1 MRWKLVSGSKTI
13 DIPAGEPF
21 SIGREHLPEYYEPH
35 ASCDNGSCHVSRE
48 QLRILASTSSA
59 KITAVGLN
67 KIGHR
72 SAARYAPLEWQYL
85 SRGESFEV
93 FCGCRILLDSRQEA
107 TSQIELVS
115 VEDQEKSGASGEIRR
130 TTSNKRPRE
139 AENTA
144 PTLPFRRGNI
154 YLNLLPGEVR
164 TPRHVNWLDLLPMD
178 CTCALFTSLFP
189 KESYDWLRQVCPD
202 LKRALVVADRCI
214 KPKPN
219 PPPTLT
225 SPRNDEW
232 LLLEGARTGG
242 NFHCSLILF
251 RTPNYLRVALGGTN
265 LEGQMEKDRDSLFV
279 QDFPLKSDYE
289 GGSRRRDYNDDDD
302 NESDDDQLPRDDYQ
316 TSSPHFGGRLSS
328 FLDYIA
334 AQPFPVPLPSNDQR
348 RVRQRNAELLDG
360 VDFSSATDAALLTCM
375 PGGPSGLDKGGWKQ
389 LDLSMRQIGAP
400 QTHGGR
406 IDIATG
412 HFGAI
417 SLPFLQTMTTTL
429 RRSPPQASN
438 ELDAIGTTFLYHSSR
453 KTVLAPQTNAFAVLR
468 TTAPGNRAEAST
480 DETLLKR
487 YFHDALPKF
496 ERRGDKEGSEALTP
510 ILHGKALLATS
521 ADGTGGVLVVGSQNF
536 SQASWG
542 MRNNQPTNV
551 EIGVVMKASGLEA
564 VEELK
569 ARFPITLAPL
579 AEFRTLDTERGYV
592 MARGPTDGDNSMQ
605 GLQMRW
611 RMRCNKDRPDDEEL
625 PAWRLFLHRWWRMCS
640 SCRETLPG
648 RSEGSAANVKEMEA
662 AAWKR
667 EAFLCAS
674 CRGD

>member
-1 MRWKLVSGSKTI
+1 MRAEQAPTVAVAEPAPSAWVRALTAWRRLRSWWGLALLLFAASVTMAGIGTRVNNPPWSTEDVHWGLDVFLFWIMLWWIAMLEGCQISIVGLQRHDPEIFKETHPRAYKSCKLVLAGANVERFLVGRQFLLIFNGFLASRVGGSKTI

-225 SPRNDEW
+225 APRNDDW
-232 LLLEGARTGG
+232 LLLEGARTAG

-289 GGSRRRDYNDDDD
+289 GDSRRRDYNDDDD
-302 NESDDDQLPRDDYQ
+302 VFRTYL
-316 TSSPHFGGRLSS
+316 
-328 FLDYIA
+328 
-334 AQPFPVPLPSNDQR
+334 
-348 RVRQRNAELLDG
+348 
-360 VDFSSATDAALLTCM
+360 
-375 PGGPSGLDKGGWKQ
+375 
-389 LDLSMRQIGAP
+389 
-400 QTHGGR
+400 GR
-406 IDIATG
+406 IWDV
-412 HFGAI
+412 F
-417 SLPFLQTMTTTL
+417 
-429 RRSPPQASN
+429 RSY
-438 ELDAIGTTFLYHSSR
+438 LGCL
-453 KTVLAPQTNAFAVLR
+453 
-468 TTAPGNRAEAST
+468 
-480 DETLLKR
+480 
-487 YFHDALPKF
+487 
-496 ERRGDKEGSEALTP
+496 
-510 ILHGKALLATS
+510 
-521 ADGTGGVLVVGSQNF
+521 
-536 SQASWG
+536 
-542 MRNNQPTNV
+542 
-551 EIGVVMKASGLEA
+551 
-564 VEELK
+564 
-569 ARFPITLAPL
+569 
-579 AEFRTLDTERGYV
+579 
-592 MARGPTDGDNSMQ
+592 
-605 GLQMRW
+605 
-611 RMRCNKDRPDDEEL
+611 
-625 PAWRLFLHRWWRMCS
+625 
-640 SCRETLPG
+640 
-648 RSEGSAANVKEMEA
+648 
-662 AAWKR
+662 
-667 EAFLCAS
+667 
-674 CRGD
+674 